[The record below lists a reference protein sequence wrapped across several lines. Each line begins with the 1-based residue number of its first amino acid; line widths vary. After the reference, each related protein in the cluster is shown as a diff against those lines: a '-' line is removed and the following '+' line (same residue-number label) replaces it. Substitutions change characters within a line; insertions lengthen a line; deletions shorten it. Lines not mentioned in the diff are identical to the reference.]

1 MRRPAPRLARSTAS
15 RPTTTATGR
24 TSPAPVAQCRR
35 RSLRISV
42 LLGPTASA
50 KHRRVGEAPRARE
63 PAPSLFPSFPRI
75 PHFREARA
83 AGPADRKAMNSTL
96 STRQLRLVVLL
107 VLVVVA
113 AGGYMVVTHK
123 STTTQATTTPVTTP
137 VTTPATTTPT
147 PSKTQTHPATP
158 SKVNTHGLP
167 VSVVRA

>member
-63 PAPSLFPSFPRI
+63 TAPSLFPSFPRI

-83 AGPADRKAMNSTL
+83 AGPADRSVMNSTL

-123 STTTQATTTPVTTP
+123 KPTTTQATTTPVTTP
-137 VTTPATTTPT
+137 VTSPATTTPA
-147 PSKTQTHPATP
+147 PSKAH
-158 SKVNTHGLP
+158 
-167 VSVVRA
+167 